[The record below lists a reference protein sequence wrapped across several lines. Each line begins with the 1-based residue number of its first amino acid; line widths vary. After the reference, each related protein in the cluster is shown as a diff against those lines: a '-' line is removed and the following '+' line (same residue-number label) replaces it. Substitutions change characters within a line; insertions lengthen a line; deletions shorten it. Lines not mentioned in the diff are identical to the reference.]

1 MGIDELQIKLE
12 NEINESSSLSAPP
25 NSSGT
30 NKSVQCQV
38 YESIAA
44 LALCHNVTPIVTE
57 DGRVNYE
64 ASSPDEIAMVKFTEK
79 CGVKLVHRTT
89 DEIVLKMYENVA
101 SQNDNDLMDDFKY
114 NERHQNDIKS
124 LDLHFKILNIFPF
137 TSESKRMGIIVES
150 VGSGGITFYAKGAD
164 VVMQHMVESNEW
176 MEEEVENLSR
186 EGLRTLVFAAKR
198 LSQQQYDQ
206 FAKKYNAASISMSH
220 SRAAQMMSVRQS
232 LLEQEMELLA
242 ITGVEDKL
250 QDAVQSTIEML
261 RNAQIKIWMLTGDKV
276 ETAKVV
282 ARSSRLIAFG
292 EQINDL
298 MVKNRRDGYH
308 KLDVLFGTK
317 LHHKSSQN
325 IIIDGGSLDI
335 FMNGNDENLRAQFL
349 EYVMCCDVVIA
360 CRCSPTQ
367 KAEMVSAVQQQT
379 NGEAVCCAVGDGG
392 NDVSMILAANVGVG
406 LLGKEGQQAALS
418 SDFSIDKFEYLSIL
432 MLWHGRLAYKNTAVM
447 AQFVIHR
454 GLIIGMFS
462 IRF

>member
-1 MGIDELQIKLE
+1 M
-12 NEINESSSLSAPP
+12 
-25 NSSGT
+25 
-30 NKSVQCQV
+30 
-38 YESIAA
+38 
-44 LALCHNVTPIVTE
+44 
-57 DGRVNYE
+57 
-64 ASSPDEIAMVKFTEK
+64 
-79 CGVKLVHRTT
+79 
-89 DEIVLKMYENVA
+89 
-101 SQNDNDLMDDFKY
+101 
-114 NERHQNDIKS
+114 
-124 LDLHFKILNIFPF
+124 
-137 TSESKRMGIIVES
+137 
-150 VGSGGITFYAKGAD
+150 
-164 VVMQHMVESNEW
+164 
-176 MEEEVENLSR
+176 
-186 EGLRTLVFAAKR
+186 
-198 LSQQQYDQ
+198 SQQQYDQ

-220 SRAAQMMSVRQS
+220 SRAVQMMSVRQS

-367 KAEMVSAVQQQT
+367 KAEMVSAVQQRT